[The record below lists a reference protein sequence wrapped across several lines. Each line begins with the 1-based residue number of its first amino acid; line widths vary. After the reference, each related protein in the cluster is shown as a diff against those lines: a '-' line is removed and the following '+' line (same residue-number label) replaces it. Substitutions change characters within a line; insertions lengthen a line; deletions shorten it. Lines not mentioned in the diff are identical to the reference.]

1 MRGPSLEHVRAARQR
16 WQTRL
21 TRAVNAI
28 RKLDATERR
37 LLKKAAEPKPIAVP
51 APAAVAVE
59 TDHMSERQFERFVEA
74 PPKPA
79 EVGDIPTFLKR
90 APLSDAD
97 KAAAE
102 AIKAAAAERAKKK
115 KAGQAAARK
124 AKLSGETRRMPL
136 TGKAAIDA
144 IKNVTR

>member
-28 RKLDATERR
+28 RKLDATERL
-37 LLKKAAEPKPIAVP
+37 LLKKAAEPAVERRASP
-51 APAAVAVE
+51 APASSAVE
-59 TDHMSERQFERFVEA
+59 TDHLNERQFERFVEA
-74 PPKPA
+74 QPA
-79 EVGDIPTFLKR
+79 AAADDIPTFLRRK
-90 APLSDAD
+90 PLSDAD

-115 KAGQAAARK
+115 KAGQAATRK

-136 TGKAAIDA
+136 TGKAALDA
-144 IKNVTR
+144 IKNA